1 VALNGIPEK
10 LVGPGGRYPTI
21 EEFRRFRGELDQ
33 HQERLPP
40 EVEREIRAL
49 VEGELPFMRESLAK
63 DLLEREGVVDPLRL
77 ELLVR
82 NTEEVCLFLCEQE
95 MRKLLGMEHLC

>member
-1 VALNGIPEK
+1 
-10 LVGPGGRYPTI
+10 
-21 EEFRRFRGELDQ
+21 
-33 HQERLPP
+33 
-40 EVEREIRAL
+40 
-49 VEGELPFMRESLAK
+49 MRESLAK